1 MSITVQIF
9 ICIMFLILTPAIKRV
24 SLVFAILCVSD
35 MHYSLILLSNNASM
49 DAEQPFLPI
58 QPKVSKTKLIGLILG
73 PVLFFIL
80 LVSPAPEGLPD
91 QGKLVAGI
99 TLWLVVWW
107 VTEAVSIYATA
118 LLPLALFPTTG
129 VL

>member
-24 SLVFAILCVSD
+24 SLVFAILFVSD

-58 QPKVSKTKLIGLILG
+58 YESK
-73 PVLFFIL
+73 
-80 LVSPAPEGLPD
+80 
-91 QGKLVAGI
+91 QN
-99 TLWLVVWW
+99 
-107 VTEAVSIYATA
+107 
-118 LLPLALFPTTG
+118 
-129 VL
+129 